1 MRIAT
6 AAYPITWLNSWD
18 EYEQKL
24 DNWVADAADHGA
36 EFLVFP
42 EYASMELSSLAG
54 EDSAAKMETALSSV
68 SDVFDRICETYMR
81 NLQNDMAFIFY
92 QAARLCGTMAVM

>member
-24 DNWVADAADHGA
+24 DQLGR
-36 EFLVFP
+36 
-42 EYASMELSSLAG
+42 G
-54 EDSAAKMETALSSV
+54 
-68 SDVFDRICETYMR
+68 RC
-81 NLQNDMAFIFY
+81 
-92 QAARLCGTMAVM
+92 

>member
-36 EFLVFP
+36 EFWCFLNMHRWSFLRSQ
-42 EYASMELSSLAG
+42 E
-54 EDSAAKMETALSSV
+54 
-68 SDVFDRICETYMR
+68 R
-81 NLQNDMAFIFY
+81 
-92 QAARLCGTMAVM
+92 AVPQKW

>member
-6 AAYPITWLNSWD
+6 AAYPITWLHSWD

-24 DNWVADAADHGA
+24 DHWVADAADHGA
-36 EFLVFP
+36 EFLAFP

-68 SDVFDRICETYMR
+68 SDVFDRICETYAK
-81 NLQNDMAFIFY
+81 LANDMALHIH

>member
-36 EFLVFP
+36 EFLVFLNMHRWSFHRLQERTVP
-42 EYASMELSSLAG
+42 QKWKPRCHRFQMYSIGFA
-54 EDSAAKMETALSSV
+54 
-68 SDVFDRICETYMR
+68 RHMR
-81 NLQNDMAFIFY
+81 NLQNDMASTFY

>member
-1 MRIAT
+1 MVRIAVACPKMVEDIMRIAT

-24 DNWVADAADHGA
+24 DHWVADAADHGA

-54 EDSAAKMETALSSV
+54 EERAAKMETALSSV
-68 SDVFDRICETYMR
+68 SDVFLSLIH
-81 NLQNDMAFIFY
+81 I
-92 QAARLCGTMAVM
+92 

>member
-6 AAYPITWLNSWD
+6 AAYPITWLHSWS

-24 DNWVADAADHGA
+24 DNWVSDAAEKGA

-54 EDSAAKMETALSSV
+54 EVCAAKMETALSSEIGRAHV
-68 SDVFDRICETYMR
+68 
-81 NLQNDMAFIFY
+81 
-92 QAARLCGTMAVM
+92 